1 MSSVNNYMNG
11 IYDNILTVMTGEKRR
26 WKCACGGRAV
36 SVKILRNQALKEK
49 HMRNKEERRKRK

>member
-1 MSSVNNYMNG
+1 
-11 IYDNILTVMTGEKRR
+11 MTGEKRR

-49 HMRNKEERRKRK
+49 HMRNKEERRKRKWILKKQLKNIMKEK

>member
-1 MSSVNNYMNG
+1 MRKEDGNV
-11 IYDNILTVMTGEKRR
+11 R
-26 WKCACGGRAV
+26 ACGGRAV

>member
-1 MSSVNNYMNG
+1 MS
-11 IYDNILTVMTGEKRR
+11 ILTVMTGEKRR